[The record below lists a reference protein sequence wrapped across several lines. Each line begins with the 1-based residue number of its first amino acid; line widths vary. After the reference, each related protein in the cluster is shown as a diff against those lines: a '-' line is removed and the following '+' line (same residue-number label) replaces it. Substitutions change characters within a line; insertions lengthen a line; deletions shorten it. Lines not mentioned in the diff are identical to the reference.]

1 MQMLRA
7 FIVFALGGGGLG
19 LGLAQ
24 PAAAQDAG
32 PRPAGPSLR
41 ELIQSQGRAPP
52 GTVEE
57 RRLSAEERARLRQQI
72 RQSGADGR

>member
-1 MQMLRA
+1 MQILRA
-7 FIVFALGGGGLG
+7 FIVVALGGGGVV

-32 PRPAGPSLR
+32 PRPASPSLR
-41 ELIQSQGRAPP
+41 ELIQSQGRAPH

-57 RRLSAEERARLRQQI
+57 RRLSDEERARLRQQI
-72 RQSGADGR
+72 RQSGAAGR

>member
-7 FIVFALGGGGLG
+7 FIVVALSGGGLG

-32 PRPAGPSLR
+32 PRPASPGLR
-41 ELIQSQGRAPP
+41 ELIQSQGRVPP
-52 GTVEE
+52 GAVEE
-57 RRLSAEERARLRQQI
+57 RRLSDEERARLRQQI
-72 RQSGADGR
+72 RQSGAAGR

>member
-1 MQMLRA
+1 MKMLRA
-7 FIVFALGGGGLG
+7 FIVFVLGGSGLG

-24 PAAAQDAG
+24 PAAAQDGGA
-32 PRPAGPSLR
+32 RPAGPSLR
-41 ELIQSQGRAPP
+41 ELIQSQGKTPP

-72 RQSGADGR
+72 RQSVADGR